1 MTTINVVGTQV
12 RKLRKE
18 QKLTQEQLSARCN
31 VIGLDISRGT
41 LAKIEAGVRQVTD
54 AEIVQLAIALK
65 VEESALFPS
74 RSNRTT
80 RNLM

>member
-1 MTTINVVGTQV
+1 MTTINVVGAQV

-54 AEIVQLAIALK
+54 VEVVQIAKALK
-65 VEESALFPS
+65 VNVSTLFHKL
-74 RSNRTT
+74 NKEQ
-80 RNLM
+80 

>member
-1 MTTINVVGTQV
+1 MTIVNVVGAQV

-41 LAKIEAGVRQVTD
+41 LAKIEAGVRQVIDT
-54 AEIVQLAIALK
+54 EIVQLATALK
-65 VEESALFPS
+65 VDESALFPPRS
-74 RSNRTT
+74 RS
-80 RNLM
+80 

>member
-1 MTTINVVGTQV
+1 MTIVNVVGAQV

-41 LAKIEAGVRQVTD
+41 LAKIEAGVRQVLDT
-54 AEIVQLAIALK
+54 EVVQLALALK
-65 VEESALFPS
+65 VEEKDLFPHS
-74 RSNRTT
+74 SVKK
-80 RNLM
+80 

>member
-1 MTTINVVGTQV
+1 QV

-41 LAKIEAGVRQVTD
+41 LAKIEAGVRQVIDT
-54 AEIVQLAIALK
+54 EIVQLATALK
-65 VEESALFPS
+65 VEEKDLFP
-74 RSNRTT
+74 RRIDRINTA
-80 RNLM
+80 LY

>member
-1 MTTINVVGTQV
+1 MTTINVVGAQV

-41 LAKIEAGVRQVTD
+41 LAKIEAGVRQVIDT
-54 AEIVQLAIALK
+54 EIVQLAIALK
-65 VEESALFPS
+65 VEESALFPAHS
-74 RSNRTT
+74 RVAER
-80 RNLM
+80 

>member
-1 MTTINVVGTQV
+1 MTIVNVVGAQV

-54 AEIVQLAIALK
+54 VEVVQIAKALK
-65 VEESALFPS
+65 VNVSTLFYKL
-74 RSNRTT
+74 NKEQ
-80 RNLM
+80 